1 MRRRRLLALAAAAV
15 VAGATAGRAQTS
27 PAQTSPAEHER
38 QLDAWWARQREKEAA
53 DRFWNGPRE
62 QRRNLTRDQIDRW
75 EAQRG
80 YRGQGPTGLAGPT
93 LPYGPY
99 GFSRRI
105 P

>member
-1 MRRRRLLALAAAAV
+1 MRRRRLLALAAAALA
-15 VAGATAGRAQTS
+15 AGATAGRAQTS
-27 PAQTSPAEHER
+27 PAERER

>member
-1 MRRRRLLALAAAAV
+1 MRRRRLLALAVAAAFMPGTM
-15 VAGATAGRAQTS
+15 AARAQTG
-27 PAQTSPAEHER
+27 PAEHNR
-38 QLDAWWARQREKEAA
+38 QLEAWWARQREKEAV

-93 LPYGPY
+93 APYGPY